1 MKPLGIQYL
10 IHQQWTSET
19 SDDLQWY
26 HLEYTENLKSIKELR
41 DQRLHV
47 EIISRANSGIWTI
60 IESRAPGGGPTTPV
74 SQRASDGPARV
85 RGQGEALMVYA
96 RTSDAEFFPGSGN
109 FPKFP

>member
-1 MKPLGIQYL
+1 M
-10 IHQQWTSET
+10 
-19 SDDLQWY
+19 DLRDLRWFAMVSLRV
-26 HLEYTENLKSIKELR
+26 HRELKELR

-47 EIISRANSGIWTI
+47 ELISRANSADLDYYRI
-60 IESRAPGGGPTTPV
+60 APPGEDKPAPV